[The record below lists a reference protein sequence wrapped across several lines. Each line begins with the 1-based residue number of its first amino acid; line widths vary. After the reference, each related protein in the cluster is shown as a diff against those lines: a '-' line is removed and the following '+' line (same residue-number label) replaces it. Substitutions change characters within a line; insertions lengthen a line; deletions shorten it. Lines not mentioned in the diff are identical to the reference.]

1 MKKIFNRVVS
11 LCVVAV
17 MLFGFSVQAA
27 MAPSYTHWETAG
39 QQKLTVPARDMY
51 RPVKSFGATD
61 LGFDEPLEGITDIF
75 CTEDG
80 MVYVLCGNE
89 SRLLLLNKD
98 YTLNK
103 EILVVDEEGEE
114 IDYEGALGVYIEN
127 DTIFL
132 CNTADASIL
141 LLDMDGKLKDTIKLP
156 DSDVI
161 PDDFLFQPTELA
173 RDSDNNLY
181 VLSQGSYYGALV
193 FDEELNF
200 TGFYGANTV
209 EYTVLDFFGYVWD
222 MLTMTDA
229 KRERQQRTLPYA
241 FVSMTAD
248 SDGFIYTTTSSAT
261 GQIKMLSPG
270 GTNILK
276 SRALNGDA
284 VDAATYRFT
293 ESKLILTY
301 KKYMSQRMAVI
312 DVNDDGYIYALE
324 SLYGLIYIYDS
335 ECNLLS
341 AFGGGVELGDELGMF
356 SAANAMT
363 LNGNQLIV
371 GDSETCRITVFEMTE
386 YGALVQKA
394 QNMYLDGDYAD
405 AKPLWEEILS
415 MDGNSRLAYRGLAKA
430 YYVTGDYEKSME
442 YAEAAYDYVTYDQ
455 AYRQVR
461 NNAIADNFVWIFIGL
476 IALVAVVIVFLIY
489 MKKRETSLFDNIKL
503 RTLMN
508 TFVHPFQTFTDIK
521 YKGYG
526 SLPAAIVIIALFA
539 FSSTLKITGS
549 SFLYRTVDVYN
560 YNSLFTLATTAG
572 LLILWIVANWLACT
586 LMEGKGRMN
595 EIAIVTAYSMIPM
608 IAFNLIYTV
617 LSYALSYED
626 AAILNGL
633 ATVMVIF
640 TAFLLI
646 VAIMTVHEY
655 TFGKFILSTVIT
667 IFFMILVVFV
677 IFMMVIMLQQL
688 FNFINS
694 LYTEVAYR

>member
-1 MKKIFNRVVS
+1 MKKFFNRVVA

-17 MLFGFSVQAA
+17 MLFGVSAQAA

-39 QQKLTVPARDMY
+39 DKLTVPARDMY
-51 RPVKSFGATD
+51 RPIASYDAADWG
-61 LGFDEPLEGITDIF
+61 LDEPIEGITDIF

-80 MVYVLCGNE
+80 MTYLLCGNE
-89 SRLLLLNKD
+89 SRLYLLNKD
-98 YTLNK
+98 YSLNK
-103 EILVVDEEGEE
+103 EIVVKDAEGEE
-114 IDYEGALGVYIEN
+114 VDYEGALGVYIEG
-127 DTIFL
+127 DTVYL
-132 CNTADASIL
+132 CDTTNARIL
-141 LLDMDGKLKDTIKLP
+141 LLDTDGIVKDEITIP
-156 DSDVI
+156 YSDVI

-173 RDSDNNLY
+173 RDADNNLY

-193 FDEELNF
+193 FDEGLNF

-229 KRERQQRTLPYA
+229 KRERQVRTLPYA
-241 FVSMTAD
+241 FVSMTSD
-248 SDGFIYTTTSSAT
+248 SDGFIYTTTSSTT

-276 SRALNGDA
+276 SRGLNGEA
-284 VDAATYRFT
+284 VDAASFKFT
-293 ESKLILTY
+293 EKKLISNY
-301 KKYMSQRMAVI
+301 KKYMTQRMAVI
-312 DVNDDGYIYALE
+312 DVNENGYIYALE
-324 SLYGLIYIYDS
+324 SLYGLIYIYDN
-335 ECNLLS
+335 ECNLLC
-341 AFGGGVELGDELGMF
+341 AFGGGVEQGDELGMF
-356 SAANAMT
+356 SAATAMC
-363 LNGNQLIV
+363 LNGNEIVV
-371 GDSETCRITVFEMTE
+371 GDSETDRITVFEMTE

-394 QNMYLDGDYAD
+394 ENMYLAGDYAD
-405 AKPLWEEILS
+405 AMPLWEQILA
-415 MDGNSRLAYRGLAKA
+415 MDSNSRLAYRGLAKA
-430 YYVTGDYEKSME
+430 YYVTGDFEKSME
-442 YAEAAYDYVTYDQ
+442 YAEIAYDYVTYDQ

-461 NNAIADNFVWIFIGL
+461 NTMIADNFVWLFIGL
-476 IALVAVVIVFLIY
+476 IVLVGVLILFLLY
-489 MKKRETSLFDNIKL
+489 MKKRQTSLFSNIKF

-539 FSSTLKITGS
+539 FTSTLKITGS

-586 LMEGKGRMN
+586 LMEGKGSMK

-655 TFGKFILSTVIT
+655 TFGKFILSTI
-667 IFFMILVVFV
+667 ISLFFMILVVFV

>member
-1 MKKIFNRVVS
+1 
-11 LCVVAV
+11 
-17 MLFGFSVQAA
+17 MLFGFSAQAA
-27 MAPSYTHWETAG
+27 MAPSFTHWETAG
-39 QQKLTVPARDMY
+39 EILTVPARDMY
-51 RPVKSFGATD
+51 RPIASYTAGD
-61 LGFDEPLEGITDIF
+61 WGLEDPIEGITDIF
-75 CTEDG
+75 CTEEG
-80 MVYVLCGNE
+80 MTYLLCGDE
-89 SRLLLLNKD
+89 SKLYLLNKD
-98 YTLNK
+98 YSLNK
-103 EILVVDEEGEE
+103 EIVVKDADGFEV
-114 IDYEGALGVYIEN
+114 DYTGALGVYVEG
-127 DTIFL
+127 DTIYL
-132 CNTADASIL
+132 CDTIGTRII
-141 LLDMDGKLKDTIKLP
+141 LLDMDGNIKGEITIP

-173 RDSDNNLY
+173 RDADNNLY

-200 TGFYGANTV
+200 AGFYGANTV

-229 KRERQQRTLPYA
+229 KRERQIRKLPYA

-248 SDGFIYTTTSSAT
+248 SDGFIYTTTSSST

-276 SRALNGDA
+276 SHGIDGVA
-284 VDAATYRFT
+284 VDAGSFKFT
-293 ESKLILTY
+293 EQKMILTY
-301 KKYMSQRMAVI
+301 KKYMAQKMAVI
-312 DVNDDGYIYALE
+312 DVNENGYIYALE
-324 SLYGLIYIYDS
+324 SLYGFIYIYDS
-335 ECNLLS
+335 ECNLLC
-341 AFGGGVELGDELGMF
+341 AFGGGVEQGEELGMF
-356 SAANAMT
+356 ASAKAMC
-363 LNGNQLIV
+363 LNGNQIVV
-371 GDSETCRITVFEMTE
+371 GDSENDRITVFEMTE

-394 QNMYLDGDYAD
+394 NDMYMDGDYAD
-405 AKPLWEEILS
+405 ALPLWEQVLA

-430 YYVTGDYEKSME
+430 YYVTGDFEKSMD
-442 YAEAAYDYVTYDQ
+442 YAEMAYDYVTYDQ

-461 NNAIADNFVWIFIGL
+461 NKMIADNFVWIFIGL
-476 IALVAVVIVFLIY
+476 IVLVAVVIVFLIY
-489 MKKRETSLFDNIKL
+489 MKKRQTSLFSNIKL

-526 SLPAAIVIIALFA
+526 SLPAAFVIIALFA
-539 FSSTLKITGS
+539 FTSTLKITGS
-549 SFLYRTVDVYN
+549 SFLFRTVDVYN

-572 LLILWIVANWLACT
+572 LLIMWIVANWLACT

-595 EIAIVTAYSMIPM
+595 EIAIVTAYSMVPM
-608 IAFNLIYTV
+608 IAFNLLYTV

-633 ATVMVIF
+633 ATVMTIF

-667 IFFMILVVFV
+667 IFFMILIVFV
-677 IFMMVIMLQQL
+677 IFMMIIMLQQL

>member
-1 MKKIFNRVVS
+1 
-11 LCVVAV
+11 
-17 MLFGFSVQAA
+17 MLFSFSAQAA

-39 QQKLTVPARDMY
+39 ERLTVPARDMY
-51 RPVKSFGATD
+51 RPIASYDAGD
-61 LGFDEPLEGITDIF
+61 WGLEDPLEGITDIF

-80 MVYVLCGNE
+80 TTYLLCGGE
-89 SRLLLLNKD
+89 SKLFLLNKD
-98 YTLNK
+98 YSLNK
-103 EILVVDEEGEE
+103 EIVVKDADGEE
-114 IDYEGALGVYIEN
+114 IDYEGALGIYCEG
-127 DTIFL
+127 DTLYL
-132 CNTADASIL
+132 CDTTNARIL
-141 LLDMDGKLKDTIKLP
+141 LLDLEGNVKDEIGLP
-156 DSDVI
+156 ESDII
-161 PDDFLFQPTELA
+161 PDEFLFQPTELA
-173 RDSDNNLY
+173 RDADNNLY
-181 VLSQGSYYGALV
+181 VLSEGSYYGALV
-193 FDEELNF
+193 FDTQLNF

-209 EYTVLDFFGYVWD
+209 EYSVLDFFGYVWD

-229 KRERQQRTLPYA
+229 KRERQIRTLPYA
-241 FVSMTAD
+241 FVSMAAD
-248 SDGFIYTTTSSAT
+248 SDGYLYTTTSSYT

-276 SRALNGDA
+276 SRGLGGNA
-284 VDAATYRFT
+284 VDSSTYRFV
-293 ESKLILTY
+293 ENKVILNY
-301 KKYMSQRMAVI
+301 KKYMSQKMAVI
-312 DVNDDGYIYALE
+312 DVNEDGYIYALDN
-324 SLYGLIYIYDS
+324 LYGLIYIYDS
-335 ECNLLS
+335 ECNLLC
-341 AFGGGVELGDELGMF
+341 AFGGGVEQGEELGMF
-356 SAANAMT
+356 SAATAMS
-363 LNGNQLIV
+363 LNGNQLVI
-371 GDSETCRITVFEMTE
+371 GDSVTNHITVFEMTE

-394 QNMYLDGDYAD
+394 QNMYLDGDYED
-405 AKPLWEEILS
+405 ALPLWEEVLA
-415 MDGNSRLAYRGLAKA
+415 MDTNSRLAYRGLAKA
-430 YYVTGDYEKSME
+430 YYVTGDFEKSME
-442 YAEAAYDYVTYDQ
+442 YAEIAYDYVTYDQ

-461 NNAIADNFVWIFIGL
+461 NNMIAENFVLIFIGL
-476 IALVAVVIVFLIY
+476 VILVALVIVFLIY
-489 MKKRETSLFDNIKL
+489 MKKRQTSLFGNIKA

-508 TFVHPFQTFTDIK
+508 TFVHPFQTFNDIK

-608 IAFNLIYTV
+608 IAFNFIYTV

-633 ATVMVIF
+633 ATVMLIF
-640 TAFLLI
+640 TGFLLI

-655 TFGKFILSTVIT
+655 TFGKFVLSTVIT
-667 IFFMILVVFV
+667 IFFMILIVFV

>member
-1 MKKIFNRVVS
+1 MKKFIIRVVS

-17 MLFGFSVQAA
+17 MLFGFSAQAA
-27 MAPSYTHWETAG
+27 MGPSYTHWETAG
-39 QQKLTVPARDMY
+39 QKQQTVPARDMY
-51 RPVKSFGATD
+51 RPIKSFGAAD

-75 CTEDG
+75 CTSDG
-80 MVYVLCGNE
+80 MTFVLCGE
-89 SRLLLLNKD
+89 EGRLFLLNKD

-103 EILVVDEEGEE
+103 EIIVTDAQGEE
-114 IDYEGALGVYIEN
+114 VSFEGALGVYVEN
-127 DTIFL
+127 DTIYL
-132 CNTADASIL
+132 CNTAEASIL
-141 LLDMDGKLKDTIKLP
+141 LLDMDGKVQSEILLP
-156 DSDVI
+156 ESDVI
-161 PDDFLFQPTELA
+161 PDDFLFQPTEVA

-181 VLSQGSYYGALV
+181 ILSQGSYYGALV
-193 FDEELNF
+193 FDDELNF
-200 TGFYGANTV
+200 NGFYGANTV

-222 MLTMTDA
+222 LLTMTDD
-229 KRERQQRTLPYA
+229 KREKEIRTLPYA

-248 SDGFIYTTTSSAT
+248 SEGYIYTTTSSSS

-276 SRALNGDA
+276 SLGVDGVA
-284 VDAATYRFT
+284 VDATSYKFA
-293 ESKLILTY
+293 EPKLILTY
-301 KKYMSQRMAVI
+301 KKYMSQKMAVI

-324 SLYGLIYIYDS
+324 SLYGFIYIYDS

-341 AFGGGVELGDELGMF
+341 TFGGGVEMGDERGMF
-356 SAANAMT
+356 STASAMC
-363 LNGNQLIV
+363 LNGNQLVV

-394 QNMYLDGDYAD
+394 QNMYFSGDYAD
-405 AKPLWEEILS
+405 AVPLWEEVLA
-415 MDGNSRLAYRGLAKA
+415 MDSNSRLAYRSLAKA
-430 YYVTGDYEKSME
+430 YYTLGDYEKSMNC
-442 YAEAAYDYVTYDQ
+442 AEIAYDYVTYDQ

-461 NNAIADNFVWIFIGL
+461 NAKIEKNFVWIFVGI
-476 IALVAVVIVFLIY
+476 IAAVVLVILYLVY
-489 MKKRETSLFDNIKL
+489 MKKRETSMFSNVKV

-508 TFVHPFQTFTDIK
+508 TFIHPFQTFTDIK

-539 FSSTLKITGS
+539 FTSTLKITGS

-586 LMEGKGRMN
+586 LMEGKGRMD

-617 LSYALSYED
+617 LSYSLSYED

-633 ATVMVIF
+633 ATVMIIF
-640 TAFLLI
+640 TGFLLI

>member
-1 MKKIFNRVVS
+1 MKKIFIRVVS

-17 MLFGFSVQAA
+17 MLFGFSAQAA

-39 QQKLTVPARDMY
+39 DVLTVPARDMY
-51 RPVKSFGATD
+51 RPIASYDAADWG
-61 LGFDEPLEGITDIF
+61 LDEPIEGITDIF
-75 CTEDG
+75 CTKDG
-80 MVYVLCGNE
+80 KTYVLSGE
-89 SRLLLLNKD
+89 KSRLYLLNKD
-98 YTLNK
+98 YSFNK
-103 EILVVDEEGEE
+103 EIIVKDADGEE
-114 IDYEGALGVYIEN
+114 VDYTGALGVYVEGDTVYLCDTTNGRIALLGN
-127 DTIFL
+127 DGVIKDEITI
-132 CNTADASIL
+132 
-141 LLDMDGKLKDTIKLP
+141 P
-156 DSDVI
+156 ESDVI
-161 PDDFLFQPTELA
+161 PSDFLFQPTELA
-173 RDSDNNLY
+173 RDADDNLY

-193 FDEELNF
+193 FDDQLQF
-200 TGFYGANTV
+200 SGFYGANTV
-209 EYTVLDFFGYVWD
+209 EYTVLDFFGYIWD

-229 KRERQQRTLPYA
+229 KRERQIRTLPYA

-248 SDGFIYTTTSSAT
+248 SDGFIYTTTTSST

-276 SRALNGDA
+276 SHGNDGVA
-284 VDAATYRFT
+284 VDAGSFKFT
-293 ESKLILTY
+293 EKKLIRTY
-301 KKYMSQRMAVI
+301 KKYMGQKMAVV
-312 DVNDDGYIYALE
+312 DVNENGYIYALE

-335 ECNLLS
+335 ECNLLC
-341 AFGGGVELGDELGMF
+341 AFGGGVEMGDELGMF
-356 SAANAMT
+356 SAATAMC
-363 LNGNQLIV
+363 LNGNQIVV
-371 GDSETCRITVFEMTE
+371 GDQQTNRITVFEMTE

-394 QNMYLDGDYAD
+394 NDMHLDGDYAD
-405 AKPLWEEILS
+405 AMPLWEQVLA
-415 MDGNSRLAYRGLAKA
+415 MDSNSRLAYRGLAKG
-430 YYVTGDYEKSME
+430 YYAVGEFEKSME
-442 YAEAAYDYVTYDQ
+442 FAEIAYDYVTYDQ

-461 NNAIADNFVWIFIGL
+461 NNMIEENFLWIFIGL
-476 IALVAVVIVFLIY
+476 IVLVAVVIVFLIY
-489 MKKRETSLFDNIKL
+489 MKKRQTSLFSNIKA

-539 FSSTLKITGS
+539 FTSTLKITGS

-572 LLILWIVANWLACT
+572 LLVLWIVANWLACT

-608 IAFNLIYTV
+608 IAFNLLYTV

-633 ATVMVIF
+633 ATVMTIF

-655 TFGKFILSTVIT
+655 TFGKFLLSTIIT
-667 IFFMILVVFV
+667 VFFMILVVFV
-677 IFMMVIMLQQL
+677 IFMMIIMLQQL
-688 FNFINS
+688 FNFINT